1 MKKHDLMRRLNAIAR
16 TSGLPLQMLREG
28 RNHEIRTIGDERL
41 VIPRHRKINHI
52 TARSIIAEA
61 ERMVGQ

>member
-16 TSGLPLQMLREG
+16 TGGMDLQMLREG
-28 RNHEIRTIGDERL
+28 RNHEIWTIGDERL
-41 VIPRHRKINHI
+41 VIPRHRRINDI

-61 ERMVGQ
+61 ERMVGP